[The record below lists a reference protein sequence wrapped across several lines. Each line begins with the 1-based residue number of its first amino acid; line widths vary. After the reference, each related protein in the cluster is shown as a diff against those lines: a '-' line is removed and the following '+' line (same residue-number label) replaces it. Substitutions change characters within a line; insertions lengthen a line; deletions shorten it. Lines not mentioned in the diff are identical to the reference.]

1 MSTYTLAG
9 LIEQALASGLLGQ
22 GPPEDWLS
30 FGLPHI
36 DRAMA
41 GIQPG
46 TVGIIGGGTGS
57 CKSTLLMHMA
67 LGDRQHPMGLV
78 SLEDGPAQLALR
90 AVSQRAAI
98 DSRALLRQGMS
109 GDLDAPVRSALHDL
123 YEREYPLFAAPNGAT
138 YDDVVNAVRRLAE
151 EGGCKLIAVDYLQKV
166 RPMDPGMG
174 ASADRRIDMMRLWSG
189 LQKAAQECGC
199 AIIAATQLG
208 RGYQR
213 GEPSLQSP
221 AESSSIEI
229 ESRFALMAWTCRDTV
244 REHEIINVKL
254 VKSMW
259 GGVGAIDRFVRAE
272 ANLVHESQLTYRLNP
287 EEITDDRSQARRS

>member
-1 MSTYTLAG
+1 MNTYNLAG
-9 LIEQALASGLLGQ
+9 LIQEALASGLMKD
-22 GPPEDWLS
+22 GPPQDWMKL
-30 FGLPHI
+30 GLPNI

-41 GIQPG
+41 GIEPG

-57 CKSTLLMHMA
+57 CKSTLMMHMA

-78 SLEDGPAQLALR
+78 SLEDGPSQLALR
-90 AVSQRAAI
+90 AVSQRAHI
-98 DSRALLRQGMS
+98 DSRDLLRQGMS
-109 GDLDAPVRSALHDL
+109 GNLQEPVHSALNDL
-123 YEREYPLFAAPNGAT
+123 YSREYPLFAAPQGAT

-151 EGGCKLIAVDYLQKV
+151 EGGCKLIGVDYLQKV

-174 ASADRRIDMMRLWSG
+174 ASNDRRIDMMRLWSG
-189 LQKAAQECGC
+189 LQKAAQECRC
-199 AIIAATQLG
+199 AILAATQLG

-229 ESRFALMAWTCRDTV
+229 ESRFALMAWTCKDTIRD
-244 REHEIINVKL
+244 HEIISVKL

-259 GGVGAIDRFVRAE
+259 GGVGATDRFVRSQ
-272 ANLVHESQLTYRLNP
+272 ANLIHESQLDYRLSP
-287 EEITDDRSQARRS
+287 EEFNDAKTR

>member
-1 MSTYTLAG
+1 MSTYTLAA
-9 LIEQALASGLLGQ
+9 LIQEALATGLLSN
-22 GPPEDWLS
+22 GPPADWMRL
-30 FGLPHI
+30 GLPNI

-67 LGDRQHPMGLV
+67 LGERVHPMGLV
-78 SLEDGPAQLALR
+78 SLEDGPGQLALR

-98 DSRALLRQGMS
+98 DSRALLREGMAGS
-109 GDLDAPVRSALHDL
+109 HQEPVDSALRDL
-123 YEREYPLFAAPNGAT
+123 YDRPYPLFAAPLGAT
-138 YDDVVNAVRRLAE
+138 YDDVVNAVRRLATD
-151 EGGCKLIAVDYLQKV
+151 GGCKLIAVDYLQKV
-166 RPMDPGMG
+166 RPHDTAMG
-174 ASADRRIDMMRLWSG
+174 ASQDRRIDMMRLWSG

-199 AIIAATQLG
+199 AILAATQLG

-229 ESRFALMAWTCRDTV
+229 ESRFAMMAWTCRDAV
-244 REHEIINVKL
+244 RDHEIINVKL

-259 GGVGAIDRFVRAE
+259 GGVGAVDRFVRAE
-272 ANLVHESQLTYRLNP
+272 ANLVHESQLTYRLQP
-287 EEITDDRSQARRS
+287 EEIRDERSR